1 MKRDMD
7 LVREILLAIEKH
19 PEPTVW
25 GYLEIEGFELGPIN
39 AHLHLLDEAGYI
51 RAAAAQDANTPYGY
65 MMQDASLTWAGY
77 EFLETIRD
85 TEIWRLTKTGAEK
98 VGSWGI
104 SMLMELAKGRS
115 EERRVGKECVSTCR
129 YRWSQYHKKKNKKKK

>member
-65 MMQDASLTWAGY
+65 MMQDASQTWAGY

-85 TEIWRLTKTGAEK
+85 TEIWRLT
-98 VGSWGI
+98 
-104 SMLMELAKGRS
+104 RS
-115 EERRVGKECVSTCR
+115 EEHTSELQSLMRISYAVFCL
-129 YRWSQYHKKKNKKKK
+129 KKKTNRRTTKKHIKTQVRKTNNA

>member
-104 SMLMELAKGRS
+104 SMLKS
-115 EERRVGKECVSTCR
+115 EEHTSELQSLMRISYAVFCL
-129 YRWSQYHKKKNKKKK
+129 KNTFTQVKIQFTKA

>member
-1 MKRDMD
+1 MVFFFEQKTADDMRISDWSSDVCSSD
-7 LVREILLAIEKH
+7 L
-19 PEPTVW
+19 
-25 GYLEIEGFELGPIN
+25 FELGPIN

-51 RAAAAQDANTPYGY
+51 RASAAQDANTPYGY

-77 EFLETIRD
+77 EVLETIRD

-104 SMLMELAKGRS
+104 SMLMEIGRAH
-115 EERRVGKECVSTCR
+115 V
-129 YRWSQYHKKKNKKKK
+129 

>member
-1 MKRDMD
+1 MRISDWSSDVCSSD
-7 LVREILLAIEKH
+7 LREILLAIEKH

-77 EFLETIRD
+77 EFLET
-85 TEIWRLTKTGAEK
+85 
-98 VGSWGI
+98 
-104 SMLMELAKGRS
+104 RS
-115 EERRVGKECVSTCR
+115 EERRVGKE
-129 YRWSQYHKKKNKKKK
+129 

>member
-1 MKRDMD
+1 MRISDGSSD
-7 LVREILLAIEKH
+7 VCSSD
-19 PEPTVW
+19 
-25 GYLEIEGFELGPIN
+25 
-39 AHLHLLDEAGYI
+39 LDEAGYI

-104 SMLMELAKGRS
+104 SMLMELAKGYARQKAT
-115 EERRVGKECVSTCR
+115 GLGLPIAL
-129 YRWSQYHKKKNKKKK
+129 